1 MLTLARNYFTY
12 LNSSPSALE
21 FVIGDARLSLER
33 ELARGAPQGYDVLA
47 IDAFSSDSIPVHL
60 ITREAIDL
68 FMQHVAPEGILA
80 IHISN
85 RFLDLK
91 PVLANIAQSLGLTIR
106 LVSDSPTGS
115 GSASMTD
122 WVLIARTDAPF
133 AHELLDVAESIEPNP
148 AFSLW
153 TDQFNNLIDVLKSSP
168 VAEFRRLVGVE

>member
-1 MLTLARNYFTY
+1 M
-12 LNSSPSALE
+12 
-21 FVIGDARLSLER
+21 ER
-33 ELARGAPQGYDVLA
+33 ELARGARQGYDVLA

-68 FMQHVAPEGILA
+68 FMEHLAPDGILA

-91 PVLANIAQSLGLTIR
+91 PVLANIAQASGLAAR
-106 LVSDSPTGS
+106 LVTDSPTGS
-115 GSASMTD
+115 GSASLTD

-133 AHELLDVAESIEPNP
+133 GHALLDVAEPIEPNP

-153 TDQFNNLIDVLKSSP
+153 TDQFNNLLDVLKSSP
-168 VAEFRRLVGVE
+168 MAEVRRLVGVE